1 MLRVALELIGKRG
14 LKWLFTQHAVNS
26 NENFEFFISKLTFF
40 LNRLFLKIFNPKS
53 LPNNFKCYVPHPY
66 IIKNEYGFLAL
77 VIDGFTMSV
86 FTRGYET
93 NVLEKIKLK
102 NNSVFVDIGSNLGF
116 YTLFAAKKSPEG
128 FIISIEPD
136 KDLYEKIVKNVKVN
150 NFDNVKCINVAIW
163 DKNDQEIRL
172 YEDIISG
179 HNPTCFGGGEKYSI
193 IKTRTLDSIVSEYGL
208 KKIDWMK
215 IDVETA
221 EVNVLEGAKNSLD
234 ITNNLIVEIHSRYNG
249 KKCKEILK
257 NNGFNIQIL
266 TKFKDSNKMDDQIF
280 DKMQDETGKFLYYP
294 VILARK

>member
-1 MLRVALELIGKRG
+1 MLRAALELIGKRS
-14 LKWLFTQHAVNS
+14 LKWLFTQHTVNS

-102 NNSVFVDIGSNLGF
+102 NDSVFIDIGSNLGY

-136 KDLYEKIVKNVKVN
+136 KDLNEKIVENVKVN
-150 NFDNVKCINVAIW
+150 NFDNVKCINAAIW
-163 DKNDQEIRL
+163 DKNDEEIKL

-193 IKTRTLDSIVSEYGL
+193 IKTITLDKIVSDL
-208 KKIDWMK
+208 SLVKIDWLKMD
-215 IDVETA
+215 IESA
-221 EVNVLEGAKNSLD
+221 EVKALEGAKEALK
-234 ITNNLIVEIHSRYNG
+234 ITENFLLEIHSKKNG
-249 KKCKEILK
+249 EECERLLK
-257 NNGFNIQIL
+257 NNGFDIGIIYKEN
-266 TKFKDSNKMDDQIF
+266 
-280 DKMQDETGKFLYYP
+280 EEYYT
-294 VILARK
+294 ILATKKM